1 MSKPPTLQSIAQELA
16 LFQMNTL
23 KRLDEL
29 QKDKMNAD
37 VFTEKVYPL
46 LDMRIKELED
56 ALKISKRNQKTFNN
70 IFRDDLNEVIVATQG
85 TGKQDGAGKPSFFAR
100 WFKRKK

>member
-1 MSKPPTLQSIAQELA
+1 MSEPTLQSIAQELA
-16 LFQMNTL
+16 MFQLNTL

-46 LDMRIKELED
+46 LDMRIKALED
-56 ALKISKRNQKTFNN
+56 ARKVQRKLNQGYTEAYENY
-70 IFRDDLNEVIVATQG
+70 II
-85 TGKQDGAGKPSFFAR
+85 GADYLGDPPSSNYKKPSFFDR
-100 WFKRKK
+100 LFKRK